1 MYVMQSKLLK
11 QYFITGSTMLIAPFK
26 GMTPGST
33 LAVDCGVFTHYSIIS
48 DQLGPDGMPRLISAS
63 KRTGTVKEETWSD
76 VISNEKIKI
85 LPLIGTLTA
94 EEILSK
100 ARSRIGNWV
109 YSVLNFNCEH
119 FVNWCNNLPFT
130 SKQIT
135 TSASLASMG
144 AIIGYNMPKEHK
156 VVGTIVGIAV
166 GVLLGLKGTKP

>member
-1 MYVMQSKLLK
+1 MQNIFLK
-11 QYFITGSTMLIAPFK
+11 QYFSTGKTMLIAPFK

-33 LAVDCGVFTHYSIIS
+33 LAVDCGAFTHYAIIS
-48 DQLGPDGMPRLISAS
+48 DQLGPDGMPKLISAS

-76 VISNEKIKI
+76 VISNEKTKI
-85 LPLIGTLTA
+85 LPFVGTLTA
-94 EEILSK
+94 EEVLSK
-100 ARSRIGNWV
+100 ARSRIGSWV
-109 YSVLNFNCEH
+109 YSVLSFNCEH

-135 TSASLASMG
+135 TSASLASIG

-156 VVGTIVGIAV
+156 TIGTIVGIAA